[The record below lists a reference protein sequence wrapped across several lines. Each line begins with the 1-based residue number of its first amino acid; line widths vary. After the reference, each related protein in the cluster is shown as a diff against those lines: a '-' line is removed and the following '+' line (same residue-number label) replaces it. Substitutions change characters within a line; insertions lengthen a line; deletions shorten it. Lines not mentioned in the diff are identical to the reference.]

1 LAQLLR
7 CNCFV
12 EQMPT
17 LTEELQE
24 SFLDALG
31 PVVATH
37 SACKIKPLCV
47 DLHSPAPPRLRCYIY
62 SLVDG
67 GPRRPNEFKA
77 VLRVP
82 GQRVGQ
88 YDSFDS
94 SDGRLPL
101 VVGFRSDLDVFVLW
115 DAALHPQ
122 FKNGGNV
129 QVKDT
134 TVLTAAALGRA
145 SQLRVLSGATELV
158 IACQSPHLLAAI
170 SDRVA
175 WTGGAPED
183 DWAIS
188 RS

>member
-1 LAQLLR
+1 
-7 CNCFV
+7 
-12 EQMPT
+12 
-17 LTEELQE
+17 
-24 SFLDALG
+24 
-31 PVVATH
+31 
-37 SACKIKPLCV
+37 
-47 DLHSPAPPRLRCYIY
+47 
-62 SLVDG
+62 
-67 GPRRPNEFKA
+67 
-77 VLRVP
+77 
-82 GQRVGQ
+82 
-88 YDSFDS
+88 
-94 SDGRLPL
+94 
-101 VVGFRSDLDVFVLW
+101 VLW

-183 DWAIS
+183 DW
-188 RS
+188 RSLGVDAAYLVSQGPGRHCRRLLPAMLRRASEYDRAVAFFRSTVFLIAWPASETLSSAEVAPRSLLQVLADEDIEALSAGYSARVDEVLAGAF